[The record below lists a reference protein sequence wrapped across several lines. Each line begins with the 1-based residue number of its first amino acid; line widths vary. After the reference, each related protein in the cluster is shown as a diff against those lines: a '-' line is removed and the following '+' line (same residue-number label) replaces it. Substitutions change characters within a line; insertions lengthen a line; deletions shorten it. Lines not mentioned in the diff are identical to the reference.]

1 MNTVMR
7 SVLFSARH
15 EKRAQRGPSSVG
27 GSGRELSAEQAD
39 NLHEPCLP

>member
-7 SVLFSARH
+7 SVLFLQ
-15 EKRAQRGPSSVG
+15 RAQRTHLLYIIG

>member
-7 SVLFSARH
+7 SVLFSATCPT
-15 EKRAQRGPSSVG
+15 GPSSVG

-39 NLHEPCLP
+39 NLHEPSLP